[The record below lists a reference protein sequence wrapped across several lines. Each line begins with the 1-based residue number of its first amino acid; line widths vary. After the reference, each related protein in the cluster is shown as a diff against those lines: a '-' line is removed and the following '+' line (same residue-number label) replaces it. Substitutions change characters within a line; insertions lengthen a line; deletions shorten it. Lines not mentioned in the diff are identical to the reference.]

1 MKKEEVVKQL
11 ETARALSSQVDI
23 DKVIALI
30 NQIEPEKQSGILFD
44 DAQNILD
51 KIERALDYAGDDLVN
66 KDSAEFN
73 INYGNTLELDRIDIN
88 IDDIMEC
95 VKDAIDEFVVIEED
109 DDIVELEKGDV
120 MEDDDDDTERILL
133 SDINKGLGLE
143 SGGNPYV
150 EI

>member
-66 KDSAEFN
+66 KDSAEFV

-143 SGGNPYV
+143 PGGNSYV

>member
-30 NQIEPEKQSGILFD
+30 NQIEPEKQSGISFD

-66 KDSAEFN
+66 KDSAEFI
-73 INYGNTLELDRIDIN
+73 INYGNTLELDRVDIN
-88 IDDIMEC
+88 IADIMEHI
-95 VKDAIDEFVVIEED
+95 KDAIDEFVIVEED
-109 DDIVELEKGDV
+109 DDIV
-120 MEDDDDDTERILL
+120 
-133 SDINKGLGLE
+133 
-143 SGGNPYV
+143 V
-150 EI
+150 EQPI

>member
-1 MKKEEVVKQL
+1 MKKEEIVKQL

-109 DDIVELEKGDV
+109 EDDIVELEKGIIDNEEAD
-120 MEDDDDDTERILL
+120 EDSRATA
-133 SDINKGLGLE
+133 
-143 SGGNPYV
+143 Y
-150 EI
+150 

>member
-1 MKKEEVVKQL
+1 MKREEVVKQL

-30 NQIEPEKQSGILFD
+30 NQIEPEKQSGISFD

-51 KIERALDYAGDDLVN
+51 KIERALDYAGDDIVN
-66 KDSAEFN
+66 KDSAEFI

-95 VKDAIDEFVVIEED
+95 VKDAIDEFVIVEED

-120 MEDDDDDTERILL
+120 MED
-133 SDINKGLGLE
+133 INKGLGLE
-143 SGGNPYV
+143 PGGNPYV

>member
-66 KDSAEFN
+66 KDSAEFV

>member
-1 MKKEEVVKQL
+1 MKREEVVKQL

-30 NQIEPEKQSGILFD
+30 NQIEPEKQSGISFD

-51 KIERALDYAGDDLVN
+51 KIERALDYAGDDIVN
-66 KDSAEFN
+66 KDSAEFI

-95 VKDAIDEFVVIEED
+95 VKDAIDEFVIVEEEED

-120 MEDDDDDTERILL
+120 MED
-133 SDINKGLGLE
+133 INKGLGLE
-143 SGGNPYV
+143 PGGNPYV

>member
-1 MKKEEVVKQL
+1 MKKEEIVKQL
-11 ETARALSSQVDI
+11 EEAKTLTSQVDI

-66 KDSAEFN
+66 KDSAEFV

-143 SGGNPYV
+143 PGGNSYV

>member
-66 KDSAEFN
+66 KDSAEFV

-143 SGGNPYV
+143 PGGNPYV

>member
-73 INYGNTLELDRIDIN
+73 ICYGNTLELDRIDIN
-88 IDDIMEC
+88 IDDIMEHI
-95 VKDAIDEFVVIEED
+95 KDAIDEFVIVEED

-120 MEDDDDDTERILL
+120 MEDDDDTERILL

-143 SGGNPYV
+143 PGGNPYV

>member
-143 SGGNPYV
+143 PGGNPYV

>member
-30 NQIEPEKQSGILFD
+30 NQIEPEKQSGISFD

-66 KDSAEFN
+66 KDSAEFI
-73 INYGNTLELDRIDIN
+73 INYGNTLELDRVDIN
-88 IDDIMEC
+88 IDDIMEHI
-95 VKDAIDEFVVIEED
+95 KDAIDEFVIVEED

-120 MEDDDDDTERILL
+120 MED
-133 SDINKGLGLE
+133 INKGLGLE
-143 SGGNPYV
+143 PGGNPYV